1 MRLLSCRILLNCLFI
16 FILFCFEKQN
26 ALAQQDP
33 MFTQY
38 MFNQLSINP
47 AYAGSREVLSL
58 LLINRNQWLGFDGAP
73 VTSTLSAHLPVYKS
87 MAVGSSVML
96 DKYGPVNN
104 LSVYLDYAYHLKINE
119 STKLSF
125 GLNGGCN
132 YYTINYNALER
143 TVNNDD
149 AYPGDMDKELLPNF
163 GFGMFLY
170 SQKYY
175 IGASCPRILE
185 NNFET
190 RSYGDGTE
198 VRHYY
203 AMAGMVFPVNN
214 WLILRPSLMSRMAAD
229 VPFSMDVN
237 INSIMYN
244 KLWFGIMYRINDS
257 FGGIVQY
264 QITHQ
269 LKFGYAFD
277 FNTSELRN
285 YNSGSH
291 EVMLNYE
298 FDFKKSG
305 VINPRYF

>member
-1 MRLLSCRILLNCLFI
+1 MRLLSCRKI
-16 FILFCFEKQN
+16 FKYVIVLILFCLHKQN
-26 ALAQQDP
+26 IMAQQDP

-47 AYAGSREVLSL
+47 AYAGTRDVMSL
-58 LLINRNQWLGFDGAP
+58 LLINRNQWVGFDGAP
-73 VTSTLSAHLPVYKS
+73 VTSTFSGHLPVYKS

-104 LSVYLDYAYHLKINE
+104 LSVYVDYAYHLKLNE
-119 STKLSF
+119 KTKLSF
-125 GLNGGCN
+125 GLNGGFN
-132 YYTINYNALER
+132 YYTINYNELNK
-143 TVNNDD
+143 TINIDD
-149 AYPGDMDKELLPNF
+149 AYPSDMDKESMPNF

-170 SQKYY
+170 APHYY
-175 IGASCPRILE
+175 VGVSCPRILE
-185 NNFET
+185 NNFESI
-190 RSYGDGTE
+190 SYGDGTE

-203 AMAGMVFPVNN
+203 AMAGVVFTIND
-214 WLILRPSLMSRMAAD
+214 WLILRPSFMSRMAAD
-229 VPFSMDVN
+229 VPFSFDVN
-237 INSIMYN
+237 LNALMYN
-244 KLWFGIMYRINDS
+244 KLWFGIMYRLNDS

-277 FNTSELRN
+277 FNTSQLRD

-298 FDFKKSG
+298 FDFKKSR
-305 VINPRYF
+305 VISPRYF